1 MYLLIASLEKIVK
14 NRKLIKKVMI
24 DRELIVSKIK
34 IVVKPRDPIK
44 PLIIQKLFEINLI
57 HSKIINNEAIIKKNV
72 KYIPP
77 LISEKNTTDKRTI
90 DEKNLIF
97 MSLGRFIFYI
107 LFNTSKSSI
116 PIFKIVYS

>member
-1 MYLLIASLEKIVK
+1 MIASFEKIVK
-14 NRKLIKKVMI
+14 SRKLKKKAMI
-24 DRELIVSKIK
+24 DRELMVFKIK
-34 IVVKPRDPIK
+34 IVVKPRDAIK

-77 LISEKNTTDKRTI
+77 LISEKSTTDKRTI

-97 MSLGRFIFYI
+97 ISLGRFIIYI

>member
-1 MYLLIASLEKIVK
+1 LIASFEKIVK
-14 NRKLIKKVMI
+14 NRKLRKKAMI
-24 DRELIVSKIK
+24 DRELMVFKIK
-34 IVVKPRDPIK
+34 IVVKPRDAIK

-77 LISEKNTTDKRTI
+77 LISEKSTTDKRTI

-97 MSLGRFIFYI
+97 ISLGRFIIYI

-116 PIFKIVYS
+116 PIF